1 MLQENLGADL
11 GFDLG
16 LAAAPAPQNGLDG
29 TADFFVNTFN
39 IFKFIWFNMQ
49 PLRSAERI
57 IRQSKVEQL
66 SLFGLGGTAD
76 FFVNT
81 LNETNTHSTPI
92 VNTQPSI

>member
-29 TADFFVNTFN
+29 TADFFVNSFN
-39 IFKFIWFNMQ
+39 IFKFTWFNMQ
-49 PLRSAERI
+49 PLRSAKRI

-66 SLFGLGGTAD
+66 SLFGRSIDKKEIIVQKTAKKMR
-76 FFVNT
+76 
-81 LNETNTHSTPI
+81 
-92 VNTQPSI
+92 